1 MTIFRKLLR
10 NKSMLL
16 SFFEKLVA
24 DVILFNLSTL
34 IAVWVR
40 FDYSLKMSY
49 VHMDDP
55 IGILENVI
63 FIIFVFA
70 FRMPMQIW

>member
-63 FIIFVFA
+63 FIIFV
-70 FRMPMQIW
+70 